1 MKYDKKLS
9 IPLFQVN
16 SHRANILVVVILLAG
31 IWLLT
36 ACDQQPLY
44 DFNRP
49 NNALTGIDTLQAD
62 YTGGFAR
69 AFRSRV
75 FEFPQDHLAHPE
87 FKHEWWYFTGNLS
100 TSTGDRLGYQLT
112 LFRIGLKPEEKVIKT
127 KDYVSGASGQQSEQE
142 SDWRTNHIYM
152 GHLALTDITNQQF
165 YHYEK
170 FSRGVM
176 GMAGSELVKTGMK
189 EQTADESTAIKI
201 WLENWQITSHS
212 QTTFPLSVSAH
223 KGEVAIELTLDP
235 LKPVVYH
242 GYEGLSQKGRKQGN
256 ASYYYSITRL
266 DTKGKISI
274 KDQTFNVTGTS
285 WFDREWSTST
295 LEKQQ
300 VGWDWFALQL
310 DDGRDIMFYKMRR
323 EDNSMDRY
331 SNGTIVSKNGET
343 TALNFEDVDLEETD
357 FWQSPHSAVK
367 YPSAWKIRI
376 PKENLELTVEPL
388 MDDQENNLTVRYWEG
403 AVKVQGIQ
411 HNDRNKAQVSGYGYV
426 ELAGYKQ
433 PKL

>member
-1 MKYDKKLS
+1 MLIS
-9 IPLFQVN
+9 ILQ
-16 SHRANILVVVILLAG
+16 LAG
-31 IWLLT
+31 
-36 ACDQQPLY
+36 CDQRSNY

-49 NNALTGIDTLQAD
+49 NTALTGIDTLQAD
-62 YTGGFAR
+62 STGGFAR

-87 FKHEWWYFTGNLS
+87 FKHEWWYFTGNL
-100 TSTGDRLGYQLT
+100 TTAAGDRLGYQLT
-112 LFRIGLKPEEKVIKT
+112 LFRIGLKPDERIIKT
-127 KDYVSGASGQQSEQE
+127 LDYVSSASEPASEVQ

-152 GHLALTDITNQQF
+152 GHLAVTDITNQRF
-165 YHYEK
+165 YDYEK

-176 GMAGSELVKTGMK
+176 GMAGSELIKVGTKQQNS
-189 EQTADESTAIKI
+189 EESTAIKI
-201 WLENWQITSHS
+201 WLENWQIISHG
-212 QTTFPLSVSAH
+212 QTTFPLSVKAQ

-235 LKPVVYH
+235 MKPVVYQ

-266 DTKGKISI
+266 DSKGKISI

-323 EDNSMDRY
+323 TDGSMDRY
-331 SNGTIVSKNGET
+331 SNGTIVYKNGEIQS
-343 TALNFEDVDLEETD
+343 LNVEDVDLEETD
-357 FWQSPHSAVK
+357 HWQSPHSNVR
-367 YPSAWKIRI
+367 YPSAWKIRV

-388 MDDQENNLTVRYWEG
+388 MADQENNLTVRYWEG
-403 AVKVQGIQ
+403 AVKVTGIQ
-411 HNDRNKAQVSGYGYV
+411 HNDHNKEQISGYGYV
-426 ELAGYKQ
+426 ELAGYK
-433 PKL
+433 

>member
-1 MKYDKKLS
+1 MNLR
-9 IPLFQVN
+9 LF
-16 SHRANILVVVILLAG
+16 RPNISVVFSVLLISLVLFVG
-31 IWLLT
+31 
-36 ACDQQPLY
+36 CNQPSNY

-62 YTGGFAR
+62 STGGFAR
-69 AFRSRV
+69 AFRSRE

-87 FKHEWWYFTGNLS
+87 FKHEWWYFTGNLT
-100 TSTGDRLGYQLT
+100 TSTGDRIGYQLT
-112 LFRIGLKPEEKVIKT
+112 LFRIGLMPDEKLIKT
-127 KDYVSGASGQQSEQE
+127 KDYVSGIPQQDSEKE
-142 SDWRTNHIYM
+142 SKWRTNHIYM
-152 GHLALTDITNQQF
+152 GHLALTDITNQRF

-176 GMAGSELVKTGMK
+176 GLAGSELIKAGT
-189 EQTADESTAIKI
+189 QQADAEEASAIKI
-201 WLENWQITSHS
+201 WLEDWQIMSHG
-212 QTTFPLSVSAH
+212 QTTFPLSVKAQ
-223 KGEVAIELTLDP
+223 KGEVDLELTLNP

-266 DTKGKISI
+266 DSKGKVSI

-310 DDGRDIMFYKMRR
+310 DDGRDVMFYKMRR
-323 EDNSMDRY
+323 EDNATDRY
-331 SNGTIVSKNGET
+331 SNGTIVYKNGET
-343 TALNFEDVDLEETD
+343 TSLNFEDVDLEETD
-357 FWQSPHSAVK
+357 YWQSPHSGVK
-367 YPSAWKIRI
+367 YPSTWKIRI

-388 MDDQENNLTVRYWEG
+388 MADQENNLTYRYWEG

-411 HNDRNKAQVSGYGYV
+411 HNDRTKEQVSGFGYV
-426 ELAGYKQ
+426 ELAGYK
-433 PKL
+433 

>member
-1 MKYDKKLS
+1 MGLR
-9 IPLFQVN
+9 LFRTKSDIVFG
-16 SHRANILVVVILLAG
+16 ILLISIVLIVG
-31 IWLLT
+31 
-36 ACDQQPLY
+36 CDQQPDY
-44 DFNRP
+44 GFNRA

-62 YTGGFAR
+62 STGGFAR

-75 FEFPQDHLAHPE
+75 FEFPQDHLGHPE

-100 TSTGDRLGYQLT
+100 TPNGDRLGYQLT
-112 LFRIGLKPEEKVIKT
+112 LFRIGLKPDEKIIKT
-127 KDYVSGASGQQSEQE
+127 KDYVSGVPEQDSETV
-142 SDWRTNHIYM
+142 SKWRTNHIYM
-152 GHLALTDITNQQF
+152 GHLALTDITNQRF

-176 GMAGSELVKTGMK
+176 GLAGSELVKAGMQLPDG
-189 EQTADESTAIKI
+189 EEASAIKI
-201 WLENWQITSHS
+201 WLEDWQIISHG
-212 QTTFPLSVSAH
+212 QTTFPLSVKAQ
-223 KGEVAIELTLDP
+223 KGDVALELTLDP
-235 LKPVVYH
+235 LKSVVYH

-266 DTKGKISI
+266 DSKGKISI

-310 DDGRDIMFYKMRR
+310 EDGRDIMFYKMRR

-331 SNGTIVSKNGET
+331 SNGTIVYKNGKT
-343 TALNFEDVDLEETD
+343 TSLNFEDVDLEETD
-357 FWQSPHSAVK
+357 YWQSPHSKVE
-367 YPSAWKIRI
+367 YPAAWKIRI
-376 PKENLELTVEPL
+376 PKENLELTVEPF
-388 MDDQENNLTVRYWEG
+388 MADQENNLTVRYWEG

-411 HNDRNKAQVSGYGYV
+411 HNDRNKEQVSGYGYV
-426 ELAGYKQ
+426 ELAGYK
-433 PKL
+433 